1 MWNGLCGLPWK
12 RLPKYGKKKKNKV
25 NQAEAELS
33 WYGKGIK
40 KQDGHIW
47 YGVGGGKLTGCGIN
61 HQAIQ
66 LKSHCC
72 LEED

>member
-1 MWNGLCGLPWK
+1 MGSVGYLGK
-12 RLPKYGKKKKNKV
+12 DSQSMAKKKKNKV

>member
-1 MWNGLCGLPWK
+1 MGSVGYL
-12 RLPKYGKKKKNKV
+12 GKDSQSMAKHKV
-25 NQAEAELS
+25 NQAELS

-61 HQAIQ
+61 HQVNE

-72 LEED
+72 LEEE